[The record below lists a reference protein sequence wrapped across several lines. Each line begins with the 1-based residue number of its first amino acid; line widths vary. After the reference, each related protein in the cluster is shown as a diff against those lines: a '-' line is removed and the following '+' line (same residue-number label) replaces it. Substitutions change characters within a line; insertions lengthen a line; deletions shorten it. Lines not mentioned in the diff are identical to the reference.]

1 VDILQEKVIV
11 FENLRNAP
19 QPSSPAWT
27 LMAHTKHTIKILC
40 DQIENRQMAIWY
52 PVNRWK
58 LL

>member
-1 VDILQEKVIV
+1 VDILLEKVIV
-11 FENLRNAP
+11 FEKMRNAP

-27 LMAHTKHTIKILC
+27 PMAHTIKILC